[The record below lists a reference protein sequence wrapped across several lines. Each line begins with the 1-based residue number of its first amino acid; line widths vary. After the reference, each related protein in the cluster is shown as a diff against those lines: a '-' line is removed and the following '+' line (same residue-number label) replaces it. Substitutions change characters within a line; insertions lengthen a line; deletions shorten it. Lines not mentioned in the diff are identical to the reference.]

1 MPSIPFVDKGEE
13 VYVGRDT
20 TVKGDLAE
28 VLFSV
33 CIFVFSLSV
42 TLNQKEVVAFLFLSL
57 PSHSVMYE

>member
-28 VLFSV
+28 VLFNSI
-33 CIFVFSLSV
+33 CILVFNLST
-42 TLNQKEVVAFLFLSL
+42 TLN
-57 PSHSVMYE
+57 

>member
-1 MPSIPFVDKGEE
+1 MPFIPFVDKDEE

-33 CIFVFSLSV
+33 CILVFSLSI
-42 TLNQKEVVAFLFLSL
+42 TLNWKEVVAFLSLSL
-57 PSHSVMYE
+57 PSHSVWYK